1 MRLTVSVIGGAVVVG
16 LILFAL
22 ARLYVPETS
31 NLVSGGPVE
40 RNDGPSAAEQARAI
54 SECLRDRE
62 WRQSQFVKQ
71 HGEVEIPIGS
81 IWSFVGDEEARF
93 DLWQHEQNP
102 IGFERLRAARVD
114 TERLSRAIS
123 ESGNA
128 FGVEVF
134 PDRRYLFTVNRTTRS
149 TIDDATLVSA
159 SGFLA
164 GSHGA
169 TGDWNVTVNET
180 SGEVIGTVDGS
191 DSWTSIRVGIEDS
204 SLTVFAEIDQCR
216 RQQRLREYSF

>member
-1 MRLTVSVIGGAVVVG
+1 VSVIGGVVVVG
-16 LILFAL
+16 LVLLAL
-22 ARLYVPETS
+22 ARLYLPES
-31 NLVSGGPVE
+31 RNLVFGGPVE
-40 RNDGPSAAEQARAI
+40 PNDGPSAAKQAQAI

-62 WRQSQFVKQ
+62 RRRSQFVKQ
-71 HGEVEIPIGS
+71 HGEVEIPVGS
-81 IWSFVGDEEARF
+81 VWSFVGDEEARF
-93 DLWQHEQNP
+93 ELWKHKQNL

-134 PDRRYLFTVNRTTRS
+134 PDRRYLFTVNGTTRS
-149 TIDDATLVSA
+149 TINDATLVSA
-159 SGFLA
+159 HGFLA

-169 TGDWNVTVNET
+169 TGDWNITVNET
-180 SGEVIGTVDGS
+180 SGEVIGAVDGS